1 MIKYSKN
8 SWYYSDDT
16 EIKFAQHSPPVVWV
30 SKDGIIRLIDYDD
43 KNDANEMI
51 QEIERILYKNN
62 EWVW

>member
-30 SKDGIIRLIDYDD
+30 SKDKIIRLIDYDD

-51 QEIERILYKNN
+51 KEIERILYNN
-62 EWVW
+62 K

>member
-16 EIKFAQHSPPVVWV
+16 EIKFAPHSPPSVWV
-30 SKDGIIRLIDYDD
+30 SNDGIIRLIDYSD

-51 QEIERILYKNN
+51 KEIERILYKNN
-62 EWVW
+62 E